1 MLKSYVLCASVYC
14 TWNKCLLISVYMTLG
29 HVTVDFIW
37 AVGVMQSGNEVITSC
52 LEVNSL
58 HSASYN
64 VDHTYKQVNR

>member
-1 MLKSYVLCASVYC
+1 
-14 TWNKCLLISVYMTLG
+14 MTLG